1 MVLLLILM
9 HICGFFVALGSYRT
23 SHLGGKPWHQ
33 RIPIIGARRVR
44 VHEWPAFWLRF
55 NKSMSLTILSHCPTF
70 KNASWSALGA
80 KLWQQPTIFSLRCR
94 HSVCLYWFAQFL
106 NVTLWN
112 LGWSATLS
120 RSAKKIA
127 KCVSSYMWRSNW
139 LQLAHKIPKC
149 VASLRQKVLRTL

>member
-1 MVLLLILM
+1 MEIR
-9 HICGFFVALGSYRT
+9 IENCFWT
-23 SHLGGKPWHQ
+23 EGKEVNLTTLWSEKPCLFDVTLSDYGN
-33 RIPIIGARRVR
+33 RLKKDS
-44 VHEWPAFWLRF
+44 AFQY

-149 VASLRQKVLRTL
+149 VAGLRQKVLRTL